1 MDDAEQI
8 LQDVIQIRTDGDY
21 EARVA
26 DYLLKLLDIHHI
38 TTKKIE
44 FSKNRSGF
52 IAEIGNDQGPVLGFA
67 GHEDTVALSNPA
79 DWTKDPLG
87 GQKVDQRIY
96 GRGATDMKAGLVAAV
111 LAMINLKE
119 QHIPLKGKFRIYGT
133 VGEESGEEGAE
144 KMVAAGMADD
154 LEALMVGEPS
164 GISLKVLQKLSSSL
178 EKLGIVTASDVTEL
192 LNYNQSSEQHFLEIA
207 HKGALS
213 YDIISHGQT
222 AHSSMPSLGI
232 NAVDGLLRFI
242 YEQNIYF
249 EELVKSNNSLLG
261 TTTPVITKISG
272 GEQLNTIPGEARLS
286 ILIRTIPE
294 ISNQQIID
302 QLHKILSKV
311 NAKVKSQLTMKINF
325 IHEPVFSSSQS
336 KLSKIAQTEGEPLL
350 QQKLGFIGVPGGTD
364 ASQFVKANPQLDV
377 LVFGPGN
384 TSAHQVDEYVDTEIF
399 HSFIK
404 VYEQIVARYLA

>member
-1 MDDAEQI
+1 
-8 LQDVIQIRTDGDY
+8 
-21 EARVA
+21 
-26 DYLLKLLDIHHI
+26 
-38 TTKKIE
+38 
-44 FSKNRSGF
+44 
-52 IAEIGNDQGPVLGFA
+52 
-67 GHEDTVALSNPA
+67 
-79 DWTKDPLG
+79 
-87 GQKVDQRIY
+87 
-96 GRGATDMKAGLVAAV
+96 
-111 LAMINLKE
+111 
-119 QHIPLKGKFRIYGT
+119 
-133 VGEESGEEGAE
+133 
-144 KMVAAGMADD
+144 MVAAGMADD

-178 EKLGIVTASDVTEL
+178 EKLGIITANDVTEL

-311 NAKVKSQLTMKINF
+311 NAKVESQLTMKINF

-336 KLSKIAQTEGEPLL
+336 KLSKIAQTVGEPLL

>member
-26 DYLLKLLDIHHI
+26 DYLLKLLDKHHI

-52 IAEIGNDQGPVLGFA
+52 IAEIGNDQGSVLGFA

-178 EKLGIVTASDVTEL
+178 EKLGIITANDVTEL

-311 NAKVKSQLTMKINF
+311 NAKVESQLTMKINF

-336 KLSKIAQTEGEPLL
+336 KLSKIAQTVGEPLL

>member
-26 DYLLKLLDIHHI
+26 DYLLKLLDTHNI

-311 NAKVKSQLTMKINF
+311 NAKVESQLTMKINF

-336 KLSKIAQTEGEPLL
+336 KLSKIAQTVGEPLL